1 MELKPGS
8 DASSRHSSAEPPP
21 TASSFNLRSPCPK
34 GVGFRALRLRIGM
47 KKLRGSLVCR
57 KQKYKMPAAG
67 RMAKGLS
74 GFVHLAYTQAQQTAG
89 VGCPKP

>member
-1 MELKPGS
+1 
-8 DASSRHSSAEPPP
+8 
-21 TASSFNLRSPCPK
+21 
-34 GVGFRALRLRIGM
+34 M